1 MPDLLNAILVL
12 VMILNLFALG
22 SGSILSVIRIAAA
35 QGVLLAALPLLLH
48 DRLSLPVILTAL
60 VAAALKGAV
69 IPAIMKR
76 SLRSVKIKREVEP
89 RIGPM
94 ASVLIG
100 AAATGAAVLLSPKI
114 PTVGLESGGL
124 IVAASIATVLA
135 GFIILTTRY
144 KALTQVIGYLILENG
159 IYVFG
164 LLLVDAMP
172 FVIEMGVLLDLFVG
186 IFVISII
193 TNRINEAF
201 SSMDTRRLVSLKE

>member
-1 MPDLLNAILVL
+1 MPDLLNAILVI

-22 SGSILSVIRIAAA
+22 SSSILSVIRIAAA
-35 QGVLLAALPLLLH
+35 QGVFLAAMPLLIRG
-48 DRLSLPVILTAL
+48 DLSLPILLSAF
-60 VAAALKGAV
+60 VAAALKGFA
-69 IPAIMKR
+69 IPAVMKR
-76 SLRSVKIKREVEP
+76 SLRSVRIKREVEP
-89 RIGPM
+89 RIGLM

-100 AAATGAAVLLSPKI
+100 AAATGAAVLLSSRI
-114 PTVGLESGGL
+114 RTVGMESGSL
-124 IVAASIATVLA
+124 IVATSIATVLA

>member
-1 MPDLLNAILVL
+1 MADLLNAILVI
-12 VMILNLFALG
+12 VMILNFFALG
-22 SGSILSVIRIAAA
+22 SSSILSVIRIAAA
-35 QGVLLAALPLLLH
+35 QGVLLAAMPLLIRG
-48 DRLSLPVILTAL
+48 DLSLPVLLLAF
-60 VAAALKGAV
+60 VAAALKGFA
-69 IPAIMKR
+69 IPAVMR
-76 SLRSVKIKREVEP
+76 HSLRSVRIKREVEP
-89 RIGPM
+89 RIGLM

-100 AAATGAAVLLSPKI
+100 AAATGAAVLLSSRI
-114 PTVGLESGGL
+114 RTVGMESGSL
-124 IVAASIATVLA
+124 IVATSIATVLA

>member
-1 MPDLLNAILVL
+1 MSELLNALLVL

-22 SGSILSVIRIAAA
+22 TGSILSVIRIAAA

-48 DRLSLPVILTAL
+48 DSLSLPLIASAL
-60 VAAALKGAV
+60 VAAALKGAA
-69 IPAIMKR
+69 IPAVMRR

-89 RIGPM
+89 RIGLM
-94 ASVLIG
+94 ASVLMG
-100 AAATGAAVLLSPKI
+100 AAAAGAAVLLSPKI

-124 IVAASIATVLA
+124 IVATSIATVLA

-201 SSMDTRRLVSLKE
+201 SSMDTRHLVSLKE

>member
-1 MPDLLNAILVL
+1 MSELLNALLVL

-48 DRLSLPVILTAL
+48 ESLSLPLIVSAL
-60 VAAALKGAV
+60 VAAALKGVV
-69 IPAIMKR
+69 IPAVMRR

-89 RIGPM
+89 RIGLM
-94 ASVLIG
+94 VSVLMG
-100 AAATGAAVLLSPKI
+100 AAAAGAAVLLSPRI

-124 IVAASIATVLA
+124 IVATSIATVLA

-201 SSMDTRRLVSLKE
+201 SSMDTRHLVSLKE

>member
-1 MPDLLNAILVL
+1 MSELLNALLVL

-22 SGSILSVIRIAAA
+22 TGSILSVIRIAAA

-48 DRLSLPVILTAL
+48 DSLSLPLIASAL
-60 VAAALKGAV
+60 VAAALKGAA
-69 IPAIMKR
+69 IPAVMRR

-89 RIGPM
+89 RIGLM
-94 ASVLIG
+94 ASVLMG
-100 AAATGAAVLLSPKI
+100 AAAAGAAVLLSPKI

-124 IVAASIATVLA
+124 IVATSIATVLA

>member
-1 MPDLLNAILVL
+1 MADLLNAILVI

-22 SGSILSVIRIAAA
+22 SSSILSVIRIAAA
-35 QGVLLAALPLLLH
+35 QGVLLAAMPLLIRG
-48 DRLSLPVILTAL
+48 DLSLPVLLLAF
-60 VAAALKGAV
+60 VAAALKGFA
-69 IPAIMKR
+69 IPAVMR
-76 SLRSVKIKREVEP
+76 HSLRSVRIKREVEP
-89 RIGPM
+89 RIDLM

-100 AAATGAAVLLSPKI
+100 AAATGAAVLLSSRI
-114 PTVGLESGGL
+114 RTVGMDSGSL
-124 IVAASIATVLA
+124 IVATSIATVLA